1 MTVLDNRVYDLGLN
15 ILSTEANKVTICSQ
29 EPATFTEA
37 NSTYRLGEKTGI
49 TISAPGA
56 RSPNGRKV
64 TLSAITG
71 GTVTANG
78 PATHWAIVDTTNSR
92 LLAAQSLTASQT
104 VNTANPFSLTSA
116 DIGIPGPA

>member
-1 MTVLDNRVYDLGLN
+1 MTVLNDRVYDLGLN

-37 NSTYRLGEKTGI
+37 DSTYRLGEQTTI

-78 PATHWAIVDTTNSR
+78 TASHYAIVDTVNWR
-92 LLAAQSLTASQT
+92 LLAAQSLTASQV

>member
-1 MTVLDNRVYDLGLN
+1 MTYLHDRVYDNGLSV
-15 ILSTEANKVTICSQ
+15 LPAEGNKAVICSQ
-29 EPATFTEA
+29 EPATFPEA
-37 NSTYRLGEKTGI
+37 NSTYRLGEKTSI

-64 TLSAITG
+64 TMSAITG

-78 PATHWAIVDTTNSR
+78 TATHWAIVDTTNSR
-92 LLAAQSLTASQT
+92 LLAAQSLQASQV
-104 VNTANPFSLTSA
+104 VNTANPFSLTAA